1 MALPYDGTA
10 GRIRFGVV
18 TPDLTTAVVFAV
30 GASLPS
36 LTKNV
41 VTGGMRWSLTQQP
54 IGSLPES
61 VTFESEATSEG
72 MLTPELL
79 RGGVAKWIVNVEF
92 ETDDSANQ
100 PLRALQIGTFALMDL
115 IFNKSTM
122 RGYSGVRVRAASIP
136 VSIGVKDGLSMMSGT
151 FEVSGKLPTIG
162 TVS

>member
-79 RGGVAKWIVNVEF
+79 RGGK
-92 ETDDSANQ
+92 
-100 PLRALQIGTFALMDL
+100 
-115 IFNKSTM
+115 
-122 RGYSGVRVRAASIP
+122 VRV
-136 VSIGVKDGLSMMSGT
+136 
-151 FEVSGKLPTIG
+151 
-162 TVS
+162 